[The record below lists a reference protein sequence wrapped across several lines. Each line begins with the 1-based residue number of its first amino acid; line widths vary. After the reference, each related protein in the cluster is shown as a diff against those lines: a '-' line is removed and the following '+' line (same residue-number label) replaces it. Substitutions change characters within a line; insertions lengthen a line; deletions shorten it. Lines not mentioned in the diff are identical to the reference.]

1 MLMFLSS
8 KNKQYELWEK
18 FYLSYKNNELTV
30 EIITY
35 GEGVAY
41 VLRRHA
47 VGADDVPH
55 AVGAA
60 GGDSVF

>member
-1 MLMFLSS
+1 MNYG
-8 KNKQYELWEK
+8 KNFIYPI
-18 FYLSYKNNELTV
+18 KNNELTV
-30 EIITY
+30 EIITC

-60 GGDSVF
+60 GCDSAF